1 MPLKYQSPN
10 SSLSK
15 AIRERKQRYAG
26 MVSSFEVSSDYDG
39 SSKERRDP
47 KLSTKDQSEEREME
61 MKVKG
66 KGTRRW
72 DGGVWCEGE

>member
-1 MPLKYQSPN
+1 MGDDNSVKQSKDLSIRLKLPI
-10 SSLSK
+10 LFFT
-15 AIRERKQRYAG
+15 
-26 MVSSFEVSSDYDG
+26 SFEVSSDYDG